1 MDEMQ
6 ETGKWYKDVPY
17 QECKSII
24 KERLASM
31 SRDFTAVGY
40 YLKYIRDKKLYKED
54 GYASVWEFAESNY
67 GIKMSTASRWM
78 AMNDK
83 FSQGGN
89 TPLLDDR
96 YQDFG
101 KSQLQEM
108 LYLTDDQ
115 MEQAKPNMPAK
126 EIRAIRKPEKK
137 SFEECAAYK
146 CNGCCDNCHYKDR
159 DDCPYDR
166 TGYRVADWPIEHDR
180 VRAEEKLSAYGT
192 EKMVRPENSIT
203 DAEGCKGGH
212 YCFSCSMDCQIR
224 QEDRYCME
232 ATLAKPFACETINVL
247 ECLRQDVG
255 DKCRFVNHELAY
267 HRSGDNEPDP
277 CCKECKEPC
286 GYACSRA
293 VRKNTVAVALAQEE
307 SESID
312 ALDLSTR
319 VHNIL
324 KKAGID
330 AVEQLQDMSDDEL
343 SAIRGMSKKGLD
355 EIHNKLEAYNAAE
368 EKPEALHF
376 TADDKSI
383 DNAYGAMIAELVGNY
398 LDNAYKSPGRECE
411 ASVFGQTYKVLKRPE
426 ITVFYTEDGQT
437 FFDVEN
443 ARLER
448 EYQWRQKNKPKPDI
462 PEIEETEEFAPA
474 QQEEPEP
481 AADCPP
487 GISSCIRQEWGTD
500 PDQQHEGSKECAKCW
515 KDWKKTQKAL
525 KGLQEESIPEQAS
538 GEVMGF
544 EEDEPV
550 QEWPELLADIPV
562 FTELTIKDF
571 LWDEER
577 DLKKY
582 LEVNE
587 ANRLPFKVLSRK
599 QMIVAG
605 LRLLLRLTGG
615 GDGHE

>member
-1 MDEMQ
+1 MDEIK
-6 ETGKWYKDVPY
+6 ETGKWYRDVPY
-17 QECKSII
+17 EECKRYISA
-24 KERLASM
+24 RLKTMTS
-31 SRDFTAVGY
+31 DFIAIGY
-40 YLKYIRDKKLYKED
+40 YLKYIRDKKLYEED
-54 GYASVWEFAESNY
+54 KYASVWEFAESNY

-83 FSQGGN
+83 FSRGGN
-89 TPLLDDR
+89 TPFLDDR
-96 YQDFG
+96 YRDFG

-108 LYLTDDQ
+108 LYLNDEQ
-115 MEQAKPNMPAK
+115 MEQAKPDMPAK

-166 TGYRVADWPIEHDR
+166 TEYRVADWRIEHDR

-255 DKCRFVNHELAY
+255 DKCQFVNHELAY
-267 HRSGDNEPDP
+267 HRSGDNESDP

-293 VRKNTVAVALAQEE
+293 VHKNTVAVAPAQEE

-398 LDNAYKSPGRECE
+398 LDNAYKSPDGECE

-426 ITVFYTEDGQT
+426 VTVFYTEDGQT

-443 ARLER
+443 ARLEQ
-448 EYQWRQKNKPKPDI
+448 EYQWRQKNKPKLDI
-462 PEIEETEEFAPA
+462 PEIEEVEGFAPA

-481 AADCPP
+481 
-487 GISSCIRQEWGTD
+487 
-500 PDQQHEGSKECAKCW
+500 
-515 KDWKKTQKAL
+515 
-525 KGLQEESIPEQAS
+525 EQVS
-538 GEVMGF
+538 GDVIGF
-544 EEDEPV
+544 EDDKSI
-550 QEWPELLADIPV
+550 QKWQELLPDIPL
-562 FTELTIKDF
+562 FTESTIKDF
-571 LWDEER
+571 LWDEEK
-577 DLKKY
+577 DLREY
-582 LEVNE
+582 LEVDG
-587 ANRLPFKVLSRK
+587 LPFKVLSRK
-599 QMIVAG
+599 QMTVAG
-605 LRLLLRLTGG
+605 LRLLLGLTGWRG
-615 GDGHE
+615 

>member
-1 MDEMQ
+1 MGEMQ
-6 ETGKWYKDVPY
+6 ETGKWYEDVPY

-31 SRDFTAVGY
+31 SRDFIAVGY

-54 GYASVWEFAESNY
+54 GYASVWEFAEDNY
-67 GIKMSTASRWM
+67 GIKTSTASRWM
-78 AMNDK
+78 SMNDK

-166 TGYRVADWPIEHDR
+166 

-232 ATLAKPFACETINVL
+232 ATLAKPFGCTTINML

-255 DKCRFVNHELAY
+255 DKCQFINHELAY

-286 GYACSRA
+286 GYACPRA
-293 VRKNTVAVALAQEE
+293 ARKVTKSVAPAQEE

-398 LDNAYKSPGRECE
+398 LDNAYKSPDRECE

-448 EYQWRQKNKPKPDI
+448 EYQWRQKNKP
-462 PEIEETEEFAPA
+462 ESEEVEGFAPA

-481 AADCPP
+481 
-487 GISSCIRQEWGTD
+487 
-500 PDQQHEGSKECAKCW
+500 
-515 KDWKKTQKAL
+515 
-525 KGLQEESIPEQAS
+525 EQVS
-538 GEVMGF
+538 GEVIGF
-544 EEDEPV
+544 EDDEPG

-562 FTELTIKDF
+562 FPVTIIKDY
-571 LWDEER
+571 LEHEER
-577 DLKKY
+577 DMTEY
-582 LEVNE
+582 LEVDG
-587 ANRLPFKVLSRK
+587 LPFKVLSKK
-599 QMIVAG
+599 QMTVAG
-605 LRLLLRLTGG
+605 LRLLLELVSGG
-615 GDGHE
+615 GRDE